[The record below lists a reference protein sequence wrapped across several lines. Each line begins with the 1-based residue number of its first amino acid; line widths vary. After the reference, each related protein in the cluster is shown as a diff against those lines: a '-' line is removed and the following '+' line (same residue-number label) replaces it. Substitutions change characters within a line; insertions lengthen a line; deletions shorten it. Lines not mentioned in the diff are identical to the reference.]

1 MSKPA
6 EARKTLLWLVPVA
19 ILPAL
24 LALPFLLG
32 KVLLFRDILHF
43 VLPEQVFAARALA
56 QGRLPLWNP
65 LVYGGV
71 PYFAELGTGV
81 LYPPNWIFL
90 VLTPGRAATAFV
102 LLHLPVAAFGMLLL
116 ARAVR
121 LSPGA
126 MALAATSYVASGYL
140 LSMHGV
146 HYYFASAALLPLCA
160 ALLVRC
166 GREGSARATVAAA
179 GAVLALVLN
188 GEVQALGLAA
198 LLALALL
205 LDDAGERTLT
215 GACLSL
221 LAAVLLGA
229 GLGAVQLVPAAL
241 FTAETVRAHGVPLSE
256 SALWSMHPLR
266 LLELIVPQPFGL
278 PWPDNGYWGPPSAP
292 GARHLPWALSLWLGP
307 SALVLAPVALLG
319 RGRTRALLALAALGL
334 LLAAGARTPLFALWH
349 QAVPLA
355 NRFRYAEKYALLATA
370 ALVLLG
376 ACGLDAAREQPRARR
391 AALALF
397 GCGGVLLLAAAI
409 GALHASTF
417 LSAAIAG
424 GLAAAQANLGS
435 EDALAATAGALSQ
448 AGGLCLALALALHLS
463 RSRPGWLAPLFVL
476 AGGVAGAANGLR
488 LLSYGDG
495 DFLRAPPRLV
505 AQVRAAVPQGSTG
518 RAFADESCIF
528 AGQGEGPL
536 LERVRRFQWTV
547 GKENFLTLFGV
558 PEVLGYGAAERA
570 SQIAQFAALRPF
582 GVLAA
587 ARAFGA
593 AVVVGCDG
601 GAEPYAR
608 AIPFA
613 IPRVRYARPATAPA
627 DPVGR
632 AAALLAAR
640 PGTALLDPGPGSA
653 LPPGP
658 GSALTAGTPAASDG
672 ADAAAPEGASDGE
685 PGTAAVIEDRAELV
699 RVRAEGAGGV
709 AVLADVFAPGWSATV
724 DGAPAKVLRADAGFR
739 AVALLPG
746 AHEIAFSYRAPGLAL
761 GATLSAGTAVLCA
774 LLLLHGERRRRRLSP
789 AGTAPGSP

>member
-653 LPPGP
+653 L
-658 GSALTAGTPAASDG
+658 TAGTPAASDG

>member
-1 MSKPA
+1 MSQPA
-6 EARKTLLWLVPVA
+6 DDRQPPLWMVPVA

-65 LVYGGV
+65 LVYGGA
-71 PYFAELGTGV
+71 PYFAEPGTGV
-81 LYPPNWIFL
+81 LYPPNWVFL
-90 VLTPGRAATAFV
+90 VLEPGRAATAFV
-102 LLHLPVAAFGMLLL
+102 LLHLPIAALGMLLL

-146 HYYFASAALLPLCA
+146 HYYFASAALFPLCA

-166 GREGSARATVAAA
+166 GRQGSARATVVAA

-188 GEVQALGLAA
+188 GEVQALALAA

-221 LAAVLLGA
+221 LAAMLLGA
-229 GLGAVQLVPAAL
+229 ALGAVQLVPAAL
-241 FTAETVRAHGVPLSE
+241 FTAETVRARGVPLGE

-278 PWPDNGYWGPPSAP
+278 AWPDNGYWGPPSAP
-292 GARHLPWALSLWLGP
+292 GAHHLPWALSLWLGP
-307 SALVLAPVALLG
+307 SALLLAPAALLG
-319 RGRTRALLALAALGL
+319 RGRTRALLAMAALGL

-349 QAVPLA
+349 RAVPLA
-355 NRFRYAEKYALLATA
+355 DRFRYAEKYALLATA

-376 ACGLDAAREQPRARR
+376 ASGLDAARTQPRARR

-397 GCGGVLLLAAAI
+397 VCGGVLLLAAAI
-409 GALHASTF
+409 GALRNSAF
-417 LSAAIAG
+417 LSSAIAG
-424 GLAAAQANLGS
+424 GLAGAQANLGP
-435 EDALAATAGALSQ
+435 EDALVATASALSR
-448 AGGLCLALALALHLS
+448 AGSLCLALAFALHLT

-495 DFLRAPPRLV
+495 DFLRQPPPIV
-505 AQVRAAVPQGSTG
+505 AQVRAATPRGSTG
-518 RAFADESCIF
+518 RAFADGSCVF
-528 AGQGEGPL
+528 DGQGEGPL
-536 LERVRRFQWTV
+536 LQRVRRFQWKV

-558 PEVLGYGAAERA
+558 PEVLGYGAAERP
-570 SQIAQFAALRPF
+570 SQVAQFAALRPS
-582 GVLAA
+582 GLLAA

-601 GAEPYAR
+601 GGEPHAR
-608 AIPFA
+608 AIPDA
-613 IPRVRYARPATAPA
+613 IPRVRYARSATAPA
-627 DPVGR
+627 DPAGR

-640 PGTALLDPGPGSA
+640 PGTALLDPGPERA
-653 LPPGP
+653 LPAGP
-658 GSALTAGTPAASDG
+658 PAGT
-672 ADAAAPEGASDGE
+672 GE
-685 PGTAAVIEDRAELV
+685 PGTAAVIEDRAEFV

-746 AHEIAFSYRAPGLAL
+746 AHEIAFSYRAPGLAA
-761 GATLSAGTAVLCA
+761 GAALSAGTAALCA
-774 LLLLHGERRRRRLSP
+774 LLLLHGERRRRRLSR